1 MNMNQ
6 KGLASI
12 VLIIVIVAIV
22 AIGGYFVISKN
33 YPAPATSP
41 IITNPLPQQPVV
53 PTNNNPLVPTTPSKA
68 TIIEIKTGTSFG
80 RCAGY
85 CTTEFVINSKNIIYI
100 KSGRDKSYP
109 EVKKEI
115 LISSDEWNS
124 LVGTLDVK
132 KFNLLLEKIGC
143 PDCAD
148 GGAEWIEIFDGKA
161 GKKVTFEYGASISG
175 IDPFVKKL
183 REIRKNVSSQF
194 DK

>member
-1 MNMNQ
+1 MNQ
-6 KGLASI
+6 KGFANI
-12 VLIIVIVAIV
+12 VLIVVIVAIV

-33 YPAPATSP
+33 SPAPATSP
-41 IITNPLPQQPVV
+41 TITNPLPQQPVV
-53 PTNNNPLVPTTPSKA
+53 PTSNNPVVPTTPSKA
-68 TIIEIKTGTSFG
+68 TVIEIKTGTSFG
-80 RCAGY
+80 ECGGY
-85 CTTEFVINSKNIIYI
+85 CKMEFVINSKNIIYI
-100 KSGRDKSYP
+100 KSGWNKSYP

-115 LISSDEWNS
+115 SISPDEWSN

-132 KFNLLLEKIGC
+132 KFNLLPEIIGC

-161 GKKVTFEYGASISG
+161 VKKVTFEYGTSISG

-183 REIRKNVSSQF
+183 RDIRKNVSSQF